1 MKKPIRDNWH
11 NVSIVVCAF
20 FIMSFSYIFY
30 KTFIEHIVLNIRFPV
45 LHLLLE
51 GGFYYGKSK
60 KR

>member
-30 KTFIEHIVLNIRFPV
+30 KTFIRTPLTVLYLNSLKRFLLLNILF
-45 LHLLLE
+45 
-51 GGFYYGKSK
+51 
-60 KR
+60 